1 MSGTTSI
8 DDLLKTGGG
17 QDESMVD
24 DILKELNSKNAAN
37 AQQVQI
43 AQQQQQAQAMAQ
55 AQAQAQAQAAA
66 QAQQEMNNHIQL
78 QQKQL
83 EELIA
88 ANQHKDKYI
97 QEMNEAKQKIDVD
110 SKNQLYQ
117 EFKPTII
124 LFCIIIILNQPALNK
139 LICNSI
145 GIEENVIFAILKC
158 FIICIIFFLI
168 NRFL

>member
-1 MSGTTSI
+1 MSSSI
-8 DDLLKTGGG
+8 DDILKTGGG
-17 QDESMVD
+17 QDDSMVN
-24 DILKELNSKNAAN
+24 DILQELNSKQAN
-37 AQQVQI
+37 VQQVQI
-43 AQQQQQAQAMAQ
+43 AQQQQQAQAQAQAMAH

-66 QAQQEMNNHIQL
+66 AQQEMNNHIQL

-88 ANQHKDKYI
+88 TNQHKDKYI
-97 QEMNEAKQKIDVD
+97 QEMNEAKQKMDVD
-110 SKNQLYQ
+110 SKNQLYH

-139 LICNSI
+139 LVCNSI
-145 GIEENVIFAILKC
+145 GIEENIIFAILKC

>member
-24 DILKELNSKNAAN
+24 DILKELNSKDAAN
-37 AQQVQI
+37 SQQVQI
-43 AQQQQQAQAMAQ
+43 AQQQAQAQAQAQAMAQ
-55 AQAQAQAQAAA
+55 AQAQAAAK
-66 QAQQEMNNHIQL
+66 AQQEMNNHIQL

-83 EELIA
+83 EELIE
-88 ANQHKDKYI
+88 ANKNKDKYI
-97 QEMNEAKQKIDVD
+97 QEINEVKQKMDINN
-110 SKNQLYQ
+110 KNQLYQ

-124 LFCIIIILNQPALNK
+124 LFCIIIILNQPSLNK

-145 GIEENVIFAILKC
+145 GIEENVVFAILKC
-158 FIICIIFFLI
+158 FIICIVFFLI